1 MRRMLC
7 GRTVQPLGNG
17 LGRWDN
23 VRAMDHPIRLV
34 VTDDLRRNR
43 LTVFFRLLLAI
54 PLFVWLALWGIV
66 AAVVLFVAWFAA
78 LFTGRV
84 PQGLHGFLA
93 GFVRYQVHV
102 FAFVTLA
109 ADPFPGFSGSA
120 DYPSSS
126 RSNRRLRRDGSPSSS
141 APALAS
147 GCVHL
152 ERPQLPDR
160 GARLLRLVRLPRA
173 RADARGDANLLAFS
187 VRYHA
192 QTQAYQ
198 SLLTSRYP
206 SLNVGL
212 E

>member
-1 MRRMLC
+1 MRDGCRA
-7 GRTVQPLGNG
+7 VLGAG
-17 LGRWDN
+17 PREWDN
-23 VRAMDHPIRLV
+23 RPMDHPIRLV

-66 AAVVLFVAWFAA
+66 AAVVVLVAWFAA

-93 GFVRYQVHV
+93 NFLRYQVHV
-102 FAFVTLA
+102 FAYATLA
-109 ADPFPGFSGSA
+109 ADPFPGFSGAA
-120 DYPSSS
+120 DYPVTVTIDPPVAQG
-126 RSNRRLRRDGSPSSS
+126 RLTVFFRLLLAIPAAFISS
-141 APALAS
+141 ALNSLTEVLVFFAWFVCLAL
-147 GCVHL
+147 GRMP
-152 ERPQLPDR
+152 EGMR
-160 GARLLRLVRLPRA
+160 
-173 RADARGDANLLAFS
+173 NLLAFS

-192 QTQAYQ
+192 QTQAYE
-198 SLLTSRYP
+198 SLLTGRYP